1 VAMLELQGV
10 TVRFGGLVAVNS
22 LSFDVQEGTIHGL
35 IGPNGAGKSTVFNV
49 VSRFIRQESGE
60 IHFRGQALDCEPHEV
75 VMRGIGRT
83 FQNVELFRGQTVLDN
98 VMIGLHT
105 AGKTDVVGGALQT
118 RRVREEEA
126 AFAKRAYETLEFLGI
141 AEYAGR
147 RAYGLPYGVQKLI
160 ELARALALR
169 PSLILLDEPVAGMNP
184 TERMELARVIRQI
197 RSEFGMTVLLVEHDM
212 SFVMN
217 LCDRITVMNFGS
229 KIAEGAPTE
238 VQQDPQVIQAYL
250 GEEEQDAAAR

>member
-1 VAMLELQGV
+1 VAMLELEGV

-22 LSFDVQEGTIHGL
+22 LSFEVQEGTIHGL
-35 IGPNGAGKSTVFNV
+35 IGPNGAGKSTVFNA
-49 VSRFIRQESGE
+49 VSRFIRQDEGD
-60 IHFRGQALDCEPHEV
+60 IRFRGQALDCEPHEV

-105 AGKTDVVGGALQT
+105 AGKTDILGGALKT
-118 RRVREEEA
+118 RRAREEETA
-126 AFAKRAYETLEFLGI
+126 LGRRAHETLQFLGI
-141 AEYAGR
+141 ADYAGR

-169 PSLILLDEPVAGMNP
+169 PSMILLDEPVAGMNP
-184 TERMELARVIRQI
+184 TERVELARVIRQI
-197 RSEFGMTVLLVEHDM
+197 RTDYGMTVLLVEHDM

-229 KIAEGAPTE
+229 KIAEGTPSE

>member
-1 VAMLELQGV
+1 MAMLELEGV
-10 TVRFGGLVAVNS
+10 RVRFGGLVAVNS
-22 LSFDVQEGTIHGL
+22 LSFDVHEGTIHGL
-35 IGPNGAGKSTVFNV
+35 IGPNGAGKSTVFNA
-49 VSRFIRQESGE
+49 VSRFIRQDEGE
-60 IHFRGQALDCEPHEV
+60 IRFREQALDCEPHEV

-105 AGKTDVVGGALQT
+105 AGKTDIVGGALQT
-118 RRVREEEA
+118 RSVKEEESA
-126 AFAKRAYETLEFLGI
+126 LGRRAYETLQFLGI

-169 PSLILLDEPVAGMNP
+169 PSMILLDEPVAGMNP
-184 TERMELARVIRQI
+184 TERVELSTVIRQI
-197 RSEFGMTVLLVEHDM
+197 RAEYDMTVLLVEHDM

-229 KIAEGAPTE
+229 KIAEGTPSE